1 MLVSL
6 RRRRGCVSL
15 LSIAALAA
23 TVVATACDTHHPASG
38 SALGV
43 SGRIGR
49 LRVDISER
57 GAVIAFAGRP
67 ASERRGRSLAA
78 PSPSARYDGLGYSCG
93 RKTDPDA
100 FPLVAD
106 GPLCRTVFFI
116 DARSARLGAVYTDDP
131 RYRESHGVRIG
142 MPTAE
147 AERRLHRHL
156 RVGCETAIYL
166 RSGRATLTVAFS
178 GGRVQ
183 RDGTVIGGH
192 VDIGAGAKVLGNIRI
207 GDHAKIGANAV
218 VTKSVLPQETAIG
231 ASANQATPDPC

>member
-1 MLVSL
+1 VLVSQ
-6 RRRRGCVSL
+6 RRRTVAFSF
-15 LSIAALAA
+15 LSIAALTA
-23 TVVATACDTHHPASG
+23 TVLATACDTHQTANG

-49 LRVDISER
+49 LRVDVSKR

-67 ASERRGRSLAA
+67 AAERRGRSLAA

-116 DARSARLGAVYTDDP
+116 DARSGRLGAVYTDDP
-131 RYRESHGVRIG
+131 RYRENHGVRIG

-147 AERRLHRHL
+147 AERLLHQHL

-166 RSGRATLTVAFS
+166 RSRRATLTVAFS

-183 RDGTVIGGH
+183 RDGTVTGGH
-192 VDIGAGAKVLGNIRI
+192 VDAFMLHGLRHDPG
-207 GDHAKIGANAV
+207 V
-218 VTKSVLPQETAIG
+218 VECL
-231 ASANQATPDPC
+231 